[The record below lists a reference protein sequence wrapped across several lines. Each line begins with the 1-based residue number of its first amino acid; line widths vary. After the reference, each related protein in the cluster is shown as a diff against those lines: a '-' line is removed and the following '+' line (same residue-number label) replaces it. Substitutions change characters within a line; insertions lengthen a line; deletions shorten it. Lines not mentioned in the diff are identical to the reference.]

1 MKGKTTDA
9 KEKVA
14 EKVEPSVEEKAERE
28 VAKAE
33 VEAKKLWV
41 GLNEEWIQGMM
52 WIVVVMNI
60 YYQIYIVK
68 C

>member
-1 MKGKTTDA
+1 MKGKTTDV

-41 GLNEEWIQGMM
+41 GLNWGMNSGNDVNSCCYEY
-52 WIVVVMNI
+52 ILSDI
-60 YYQIYIVK
+60 YS
-68 C
+68 